1 MKQLS
6 QKKAYIILTLI
17 ILSALMLYTYFFFAK
32 KKGYDSDEIYSY
44 SLANSYF
51 KPFLEEG
58 DNWNMNYVSEVIPYL
73 ETWINGSVLHDY
85 ITVQNGEQFSYGSV
99 WYNQSKDVH
108 PPFYYAVLHT
118 ICSFFPDIYSPWFAL
133 SINYISFI
141 FVMILLFKIG
151 TRYGSYIFSL
161 LLCSFYA
168 FSAGAVD
175 TYTFLRMYALCALL
189 ALLMFTAMSGYIN
202 SHSRKY
208 LTSLFII
215 TLISS
220 LTHYYLV
227 LFAFFLTLIP
237 EVYFLLKRR
246 WKYFFSL
253 GFTMLLG
260 VLSALI
266 FFPASINHLF
276 SKGIGFAGQS
286 MSPYYQTRYII
297 RLIIQQFTGI
307 TLPYLRTYFPIY
319 ATTVVGIVSVLL
331 LLSFFLFRKENWA
344 EKFFKGTKRIL
355 LALLNK
361 IKKII
366 SNLPCTCHILSITLL
381 CLFIYDIYCLPIA
394 TMQDNTIRYLFPF
407 YPLLCCFI
415 FWILKEAIPLFIKKN
430 LKFFISILVLIICSI
445 NSVLLNP
452 HCFLSVNAKLQGKQ
466 IKNLENEASYIV
478 FVPKSYHIANF
489 SILLQDVSNIYF
501 LSVDENMGNPLPDSL
516 MTLPANAAN
525 QPVYLLIVNTE
536 ANNINYINE
545 RSESEWI
552 SLISDLPYV
561 EETTFL
567 GEDCT
572 NGYLYDIY
580 RLR

>member
-6 QKKAYIILTLI
+6 QKKTYIILTLI

-51 KPFLEEG
+51 KPFLEES

-85 ITVQNGEQFSYGSV
+85 ITVQNGEQFSYSSV

-133 SINYISFI
+133 SINYLSFI
-141 FVMILLFKIG
+141 LVMILLYRIG
-151 TRYGSYIFSL
+151 TLHDSSVFSL

-175 TYTFLRMYALCALL
+175 TYTFLRMYALCALF
-189 ALLMFTAMSGYIN
+189 ALLLFTTMAKYI
-202 SHSRKY
+202 RTFRKKY
-208 LTSLFII
+208 LVPLFIF
-215 TLISS
+215 TLIAS

-227 LFAFFLTLIP
+227 LFAFFLTLIT
-237 EVYFLLKRR
+237 ELYFLIKKK
-246 WKYFFSL
+246 WKPFFSL
-253 GFTMLLG
+253 GLTMLFS
-260 VLSALI
+260 VLCAFCI
-266 FFPASINHLF
+266 FPASINHLF
-276 SKGIGFAGQS
+276 SKGTGFAGQS

-297 RLIIQQFTGI
+297 RLIFQQFTGI

-344 EKFFKGTKRIL
+344 EKFFKGTKKIL

-361 IKKII
+361 IRKII
-366 SNLPCTCHILSITLL
+366 RNLPCTYHILFITLL
-381 CLFIYDIYCLPIA
+381 CLFIYNICCLPIA

-407 YPLLCCFI
+407 YPLFCYFI
-415 FWILKEAIPLFIKKN
+415 FCILKEIIPISIKGTH
-430 LKFFISILVLIICSI
+430 KFFISMFVLIICSI

-478 FVPKSYHIANF
+478 FIPKSYHMANF

-501 LSVDENMGNPLPDSL
+501 FSVDENMGNPLPDSL
-516 MTLPANAAN
+516 MTLPTDAAN
-525 QPVYLLIVNTE
+525 HPIYLLIVNTE
-536 ANNINYINE
+536 TNNINYINE
-545 RSESEWI
+545 RSETEWI
-552 SLISDLPYV
+552 SLISVLPYV

>member
-1 MKQLS
+1 MKQLT

-17 ILSALMLYTYFFFAK
+17 ILSALMLYTYFFFEK
-32 KKGYDSDEIYSY
+32 KKGYDSDEVYSY

-85 ITVQNGEQFSYGSV
+85 ITVQNGEQFSYDSV

-208 LTSLFII
+208 LASLFII

-227 LFAFFLTLIP
+227 LFAFFLTLIT

-266 FFPASINHLF
+266 IFPASINHLF
-276 SKGIGFAGQS
+276 SKGTGFAGQS

-430 LKFFISILVLIICSI
+430 LKFFISIFVLIICSI

-452 HCFLSVNAKLQGKQ
+452 HCFLSDNIELQGKQ
-466 IKNLENEASYIV
+466 IKNLENEASYII

-501 LSVDENMGNPLPDSL
+501 LSIDENMENPLPDTL
-516 MTLPANAAN
+516 MTLPTDATNH
-525 QPVYLLIVNTE
+525 PIYLLIVNTE
-536 ANNINYINE
+536 TNNINYINE
-545 RSESEWI
+545 RSETEWI
-552 SLISDLPYV
+552 SLISVLPYV
-561 EETTFL
+561 EKNTFI

-580 RLR
+580 QLH

>member
-51 KPFLEEG
+51 KPFLEESG
-58 DNWNMNYVSEVIPYL
+58 NWNMNYVSDVIPYL

-85 ITVQNGEQFSYGSV
+85 ITVQNGEQFSYSSV

-133 SINYISFI
+133 SINYLSFI
-141 FVMILLFKIG
+141 LVMILLYRIG
-151 TRYGSYIFSL
+151 TLHGSSVFSL

-175 TYTFLRMYALCALL
+175 TYTFLRMYALCALF
-189 ALLMFTAMSGYIN
+189 ALLLFTTMAKYI
-202 SHSRKY
+202 RTFRKKY
-208 LTSLFII
+208 LVPLFIF
-215 TLISS
+215 TLIAS

-227 LFAFFLTLIP
+227 LFAFFLTLIT
-237 EVYFLLKRR
+237 ELYFLIKKK
-246 WKYFFSL
+246 WKPFFSL
-253 GFTMLLG
+253 GLTMLFS
-260 VLSALI
+260 VLCAFCI
-266 FFPASINHLF
+266 FPASINHLF
-276 SKGIGFAGQS
+276 SKGTGYAGQS

-297 RLIIQQFTGI
+297 RLIFQQFTGI

-344 EKFFKGTKRIL
+344 EKFFKGTKKIL

-361 IKKII
+361 IRKII
-366 SNLPCTCHILSITLL
+366 RNLPCTYHILFITLL
-381 CLFIYDIYCLPIA
+381 CLFIYNIYCLPIA
-394 TMQDNTIRYLFPF
+394 TMRDNTIRYLFPF
-407 YPLLCCFI
+407 YPLFCYFI
-415 FWILKEAIPLFIKKN
+415 FCILKEIIPISIKET
-430 LKFFISILVLIICSI
+430 LKFFISIFVLIICSI

-452 HCFLSVNAKLQGKQ
+452 HCFLSDNIELHGKQ
-466 IKNLENEASYIV
+466 IRNLESKASYIV
-478 FVPKSYHIANF
+478 IVPKAFHIANF
-489 SILLQDVSNIYF
+489 AVLLKDELNVYF
-501 LSVDENMGNPLPDSL
+501 LSIDENMENPLPDSL
-516 MTLPANAAN
+516 MTLPADAINH
-525 QPVYLLIVNTE
+525 PIYLLIVNKET
-536 ANNINYINE
+536 NNINYINE

-552 SLISDLPYV
+552 SLISALPYI
-561 EETTFL
+561 EKNTFI
-567 GEDCT
+567 GNDCT

-580 RLR
+580 QLR

>member
-51 KPFLEEG
+51 KPFLEES
-58 DNWNMNYVSEVIPYL
+58 DNWNMNYVSEIIPYL

-85 ITVQNGEQFSYGSV
+85 ITVQNGEQFSYDSV

-189 ALLMFTAMSGYIN
+189 ALLMFTSMSGYIN

-208 LTSLFII
+208 LASLFII

-227 LFAFFLTLIP
+227 LFAFFLTLIT

-253 GFTMLLG
+253 GFTMLLS

-266 FFPASINHLF
+266 IFPASINHLF
-276 SKGIGFAGQS
+276 SKGTGFTGQS

-344 EKFFKGTKRIL
+344 EKFFKGTKKIL

-361 IKKII
+361 IGKII
-366 SNLPCTCHILSITLL
+366 RNQPCSYHILFITLL

-394 TMQDNTIRYLFPF
+394 TMRDNTIRYLFPF
-407 YPLLCCFI
+407 YPLFCYFI
-415 FWILKEAIPLFIKKN
+415 FCILKEIIPLSIN
-430 LKFFISILVLIICSI
+430 GTLRFFISMFVLIICSI

-452 HCFLSVNAKLQGKQ
+452 HCFLSDNIELQGKQ

-501 LSVDENMGNPLPDSL
+501 LSIDENMENPLPDTL
-516 MTLPANAAN
+516 MTLPTDATNH
-525 QPVYLLIVNTE
+525 PIYLLIVNTE
-536 ANNINYINE
+536 TNNINYINE
-545 RSESEWI
+545 RSETEWI
-552 SLISDLPYV
+552 SLISALPYV
-561 EETTFL
+561 EKNTFI

-580 RLR
+580 QLH

>member
-51 KPFLEEG
+51 KPFLEES
-58 DNWNMNYVSEVIPYL
+58 DNWNMNYVSEIIPYL

-85 ITVQNGEQFSYGSV
+85 ITVQNREQFSYDSV

-189 ALLMFTAMSGYIN
+189 ALLMFTSMSGYIN

-208 LTSLFII
+208 LASLFII

-227 LFAFFLTLIP
+227 LFAFFLTLIT

-266 FFPASINHLF
+266 IFPASINHLF
-276 SKGIGFAGQS
+276 SKGTGFAGQS

-319 ATTVVGIVSVLL
+319 ATTVVGIVLVLL

-366 SNLPCTCHILSITLL
+366 RNQPCSYHILFITLL

-394 TMQDNTIRYLFPF
+394 TMRDNTIRYLFPF
-407 YPLLCCFI
+407 YPLFCYFI
-415 FWILKEAIPLFIKKN
+415 FCILKEIIPLSIN
-430 LKFFISILVLIICSI
+430 GTLKFFISMFVLIICSI

-452 HCFLSVNAKLQGKQ
+452 HCFLSDNIELQGKQ

-501 LSVDENMGNPLPDSL
+501 LSIDENMENPLPDTL
-516 MTLPANAAN
+516 MTLPTDATSH
-525 QPVYLLIVNTE
+525 PIYLLIVNTE
-536 ANNINYINE
+536 TNNINYINE
-545 RSESEWI
+545 RSETEWI
-552 SLISDLPYV
+552 SLISALPYV
-561 EETTFL
+561 EKNTFI

-580 RLR
+580 QLH